1 MKLLPQVAAL
11 LACLS
16 CQCVVATPLRAGL
29 ATILRRQ
36 ADIKAE
42 YDYVI
47 VGGGTA
53 GLTVGDRLSESGKHS
68 VLVLEHGK
76 LDDQNGFPYEGPN
89 SPRVFNL
96 TSVPQSEL
104 NDRAFWVGIGK
115 VVGGSSNVNGQVFI
129 RGTKEE
135 YDIWKKL
142 GGARSTWDWKGL
154 LPYFKKGIYFTPP
167 DAGMAE
173 EFNVT
178 YDPTVWGQNSKTHIY
193 ATYSN
198 SYSPIMKLMYSAMK
212 NMPGVDVPR
221 DGAAGTN
228 GLFWYTTAM
237 DPKTF
242 LRSYSRTGHWDGL
255 NRKNYELSP
264 ETKVTKLTFKGRD
277 VTGVEFTA
285 ASGGSVR
292 RVRARKEV
300 ILAAGA
306 IHSPQI
312 LQLSGIGPKKLL
324 EDAKIPLKMHLPGVG
339 SNFQDH
345 SYIPFVSYQWGRQPP
360 TPPLNHPIPTGGT
373 NPVLG
378 TFIGLPAV
386 SPSNF
391 AAIAQKF
398 AKQDPAAYLPP
409 STHPHVLAGYA
420 RQKALWARAMLSP
433 GVTFFEY
440 ILNASPTFG
449 APQNLHPMSRGTVTI
464 DPANPSGPMR
474 VDYRGLSNPIDLD
487 IMVEILKFIRRYMTT
502 GELEQYAAVET
513 IPGPTYDTDEKLA
526 TWARSQINPSVFHP
540 VGTTAM
546 MKRELGGVVDDE
558 LLVYGVKRLSV
569 VDAGIMP
576 TTLGATPSMT
586 VYAIAEKAA
595 DLIKSRARRT

>member
-1 MKLLPQVAAL
+1 MPKPIMNLLPIAAFL
-11 LACLS
+11 WIYLTS
-16 CQCVVATPLRAGL
+16 QWVVATPLRA
-29 ATILRRQ
+29 TVLRGQ
-36 ADIKAE
+36 AAIKPE

-53 GLTVGDRLSESGKHS
+53 GLTVGDRLSESGKYS

-76 LDDQNGFPYEGPN
+76 LDNQNGFPFEGIN
-89 SPRVFNL
+89 SSRVFNL
-96 TSVPQSEL
+96 TSVPQSAL
-104 NDRAFWVGIGK
+104 NNRAFWVGIGK
-115 VVGGSSNVNGQVFI
+115 VVGGGSNVNGQVFL

-135 YDIWKKL
+135 YDIWKQL
-142 GGARSTWDWKGL
+142 GGASSTWDWNGM

-167 DAGMAE
+167 DAGMAQ

-178 YDPTVWGQNSKTHIY
+178 YDPSVWGQDSQTKVF

-212 NMPGVDVPR
+212 NMPGVVVPK

-228 GLFWYTTAM
+228 GLFWFTTSM

-255 NRKNYELSP
+255 NRASYELSP
-264 ETKVTKLTFKGRD
+264 ETKVTKLTFEGSD

-285 ASGGSVR
+285 ASGGSVQ

-324 EDAKIPLKMHLPGVG
+324 DDAKIPIKVELPGVG

-345 SYIPFVSYQWGRQPP
+345 NYISSVSYQWGRQPSP
-360 TPPLNHPIPTGGT
+360 PPLNHTIPTGGT

-378 TFIGLPAV
+378 SFIGLPAV

-391 AAIAQKF
+391 TVIAQKY
-398 AKQDPAAYLPP
+398 ANQDPAAYLPP
-409 STHPHVLAGYA
+409 FTHSTVLAGYA
-420 RQKALWARAMLSP
+420 AQKSLWARAMLSP
-433 GVTFFEY
+433 GVTFFQY
-440 ILNASPTFG
+440 MINASPTFG
-449 APQNLHPMSRGTVTI
+449 SPQNLHPMSRGTVAI
-464 DPANPSGPMR
+464 NPANPSGSMV

-487 IMVEILKFIRRYMTT
+487 IMVEILKFVRRYMTA
-502 GELEQYAAVET
+502 GELAQYAAVESV
-513 IPGPTYDTDEKLA
+513 PGPAYNTDEKLA
-526 TWARSQINPSVFHP
+526 DR
-540 VGTTAM
+540 
-546 MKRELGGVVDDE
+546 K
-558 LLVYGVKRLSV
+558 SV
-569 VDAGIMP
+569 V
-576 TTLGATPSMT
+576 
-586 VYAIAEKAA
+586 
-595 DLIKSRARRT
+595 